1 MFAYIVVDPDKE
13 DQAGANI
20 VRNTDDDRLILIC
33 HPSLLDKVIEGIEL
47 TQNMKLKWVMKDEW
61 EKANFRFVSQSEG
74 EKTPTDSGE
83 EDI

>member
-1 MFAYIVVDPDKE
+1 MFAYIVVDPDKD

-20 VRNTDDDRLILIC
+20 FRDADERLILIC
-33 HPSLLDKVIEGIEL
+33 HPSLRDKVMEGIEL